1 MNLREQQIQRN
12 SEILRK
18 YIPEFAVPTIAIWI
32 IEFDFKLKITKERS
46 SKLGDYTSPQ
56 NGMNHVITINHNLNE
71 YSFFVTL
78 VHEIAHL
85 KTFNQYRNRVMPHGE
100 EWKQSF
106 RDLMTPFLSTDNLP
120 LDVLYALRK
129 YLQNPAAASC
139 SDATLMRTLKLYDSS
154 DTNGHL
160 ILLEHLPYRTHF
172 LYNGSRIFEKG
183 EKLRKRFRCKEI
195 SSGSVY
201 LFSPLA
207 EVEVFERAQA

>member
-1 MNLREQQIQRN
+1 MDLREQQIQRN
-12 SEILRK
+12 SEILKK
-18 YIPEFAVPTIAIWI
+18 YIPAFAVPTIARWI
-32 IEFDFKLKITKERS
+32 IEMDFKLKITKERS
-46 SKLGDYTSPQ
+46 TKLGDYTSPHS
-56 NGMNHVITINHNLNE
+56 GLNHTITINHNLNE

-85 KTFNQYRNRVMPHGE
+85 KTYNTYKHRVMPHGE

-106 RDLMTPFLSTDNLP
+106 RELMVPFLNPDHLP
-120 LDVLYALRK
+120 LDILYAIRK

-139 SDATLMRTLKLYDSS
+139 SDATLMRTLKLYDAH

-160 ILLEHLPYRTHF
+160 ILLEHLPYRTQF

-183 EKLRKRFRCKEI
+183 EKLRKRYRCREI
-195 SSGSVY
+195 SSGTIY

-207 EVEVFERAQA
+207 EVEAFEKEI